1 MIMKILGFD
10 MEIDINN
17 EKTNILLISD
27 SKLFGRICFDLTRNN
42 DENIVFV
49 LDNKIVNMKDIL
61 IISDIMNFDI
71 NNKMIISKL
80 YNQMSNSLLSDS
92 DIENEIKKHYIEIV
106 KRVYDEVDN
115 YNVDINLNEEL
126 DFIKLFKMMCV
137 EIHNSYDCL
146 VNKIIDLLEIY
157 SELCNQTIV
166 FINTLNYFSNEE
178 INEVLKYIDYKK
190 ISVLFLENSYN
201 KDVYFENKY
210 IIDDEFYDYIVHN
223 NKK

>member
-1 MIMKILGFD
+1 

-106 KRVYDEVDN
+106 KKVYDEVDN

>member
-17 EKTNILLISD
+17 KKTNILLISD

-106 KRVYDEVDN
+106 KKVYDEVDN

>member
-1 MIMKILGFD
+1 MKISGFD

-49 LDNKIVNMKDIL
+49 LDNKIVNTKDIL

-80 YNQMSNSLLSDS
+80 YNQMSNDLISDS

-106 KRVYDEVDN
+106 KKIYDEVDN
-115 YNVDINLNEEL
+115 YNVDININEEL
-126 DFIKLFKMMCV
+126 DFIKLFK
-137 EIHNSYDCL
+137 
-146 VNKIIDLLEIY
+146 
-157 SELCNQTIV
+157 
-166 FINTLNYFSNEE
+166 
-178 INEVLKYIDYKK
+178 YIGYKK

-210 IIDDEFYDYIVHN
+210 VIDDEFYDYIVHN

>member
-1 MIMKILGFD
+1 MKILGFD

-106 KRVYDEVDN
+106 KKVYDEVDN

-166 FINTLNYFSNEE
+166 FVNTLNYFSNEE

>member
-106 KRVYDEVDN
+106 KKVY
-115 YNVDINLNEEL
+115 
-126 DFIKLFKMMCV
+126 
-137 EIHNSYDCL
+137 YDCL

>member
-1 MIMKILGFD
+1 MIMKISGFD

-49 LDNKIVNMKDIL
+49 SDNKIVNTKDIL

-80 YNQMSNSLLSDS
+80 YNQMSNDLISDS

-106 KRVYDEVDN
+106 KKIYDEVDN
-115 YNVDINLNEEL
+115 YNVDININEEL
-126 DFIKLFKMMCV
+126 DFIKFFKMMGV

-146 VNKIIDLLEIY
+146 INKIIDLLEIY
-157 SELCNQTIV
+157 SEVCNQTIV
-166 FINTLNYFSNEE
+166 FINILNYFSNEE
-178 INEVLKYIDYKK
+178 INEILKYIGYKK

-210 IIDDEFYDYIVHN
+210 VIDDEFYDYIVHN

>member
-1 MIMKILGFD
+1 
-10 MEIDINN
+10 
-17 EKTNILLISD
+17 
-27 SKLFGRICFDLTRNN
+27 
-42 DENIVFV
+42 
-49 LDNKIVNMKDIL
+49 
-61 IISDIMNFDI
+61 
-71 NNKMIISKL
+71 
-80 YNQMSNSLLSDS
+80 MSNSLLSDS

-106 KRVYDEVDN
+106 KKVYDEVDN

>member
-1 MIMKILGFD
+1 MIMKISGFD

-49 LDNKIVNMKDIL
+49 SDNKIVNTKDIL
-61 IISDIMNFDI
+61 NFDI

-80 YNQMSNSLLSDS
+80 YNQMSNDLISDS

-106 KRVYDEVDN
+106 KKIYDEVDN
-115 YNVDINLNEEL
+115 YNVDININEEL
-126 DFIKLFKMMCV
+126 DFIKLFKMMGV

-146 VNKIIDLLEIY
+146 INKIIDLLEIY

-166 FINTLNYFSNEE
+166 FINILNYFSNEE
-178 INEVLKYIDYKK
+178 INEILKYIGYKK

-210 IIDDEFYDYIVHN
+210 VIDDEFYDYIVHN